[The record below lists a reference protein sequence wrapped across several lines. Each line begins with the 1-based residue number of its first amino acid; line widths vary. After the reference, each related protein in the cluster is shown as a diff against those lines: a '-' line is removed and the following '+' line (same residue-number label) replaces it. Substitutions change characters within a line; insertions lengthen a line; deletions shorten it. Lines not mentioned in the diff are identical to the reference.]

1 MSGSG
6 YYKLGNVGSGLVA
19 GVAQSSTA
27 NGASVVQWNDV
38 NVDDQLW
45 KIVRVN

>member
-19 GVAQSSTA
+19 GVAQSSTV
-27 NGASVVQWNDV
+27 NGASVVQWKDV

>member
-1 MSGSG
+1 
-6 YYKLGNVGSGLVA
+6 VGSGLVA
-19 GVAQSSTA
+19 GVAQSFTV

-38 NVDDQLW
+38 DVGDQLW

>member
-1 MSGSG
+1 M
-6 YYKLGNVGSGLVA
+6 VA

-38 NVDDQLW
+38 SVDDQLW